1 MSNPPDSHPAEHESN
16 GDVSI
21 ARRPNEIN
29 ETSSC
34 HSQGS
39 SSSQATSGP
48 SLQQLAANSD
58 VAISGPDDDDSFRP
72 LMTPAE
78 VTRLIMFLFDASEN
92 DELNSSHLD
101 EPTSAIIT
109 EDYSADHDNSL
120 TSSFRNRN
128 PLFGTSRESSSSSDT
143 LKGLKTSTNQTN
155 HTLSVSASVER
166 ECRKTGLS
174 LAELQKA
181 VETGKKNGEWS
192 CLISLL
198 NSVFSSYDALSSS
211 FLDESCVNIPTKQYT
226 NDRKSTEIPNL
237 SLCSTSDN
245 ALKGQNE
252 ISLTLNNPDD
262 SVGNIIRTSWDESMT
277 HVSQRGLP
285 IYQDD
290 IEMDD
295 QQSEALNYIG
305 ITEKQS
311 NVYWPPVNLNDLRK
325 AWSMIVSI
333 PERQSI
339 IDTLMR
345 AVRRLVVLSLHQ
357 LLVIQPP
364 DGLDDSQP
372 TAEIAIIQ
380 QKLVNLFLIL
390 YECPFATDP
399 LHFELLLLNINR
411 AVTWLPYIIQ
421 IMLCR
426 AWASSVH
433 VPLADCTESPNP
445 EQTNLWCLQK
455 ILLHHITLRCLT
467 TDHGLPNE
475 DKQICE
481 AALVLRIVYYASL
494 LAGQLDSSELL
505 EMEAEENRIFEQQM
519 RAHIGPIYE
528 RRSRTTLPEDP
539 FAKAL
544 NISPNDCRKP
554 FIPVKDF
561 VNETLNDGLQP
572 KKDYIYYRSK
582 GISNELSF
590 MKLPFLLQ
598 TSSKSVLLYYDN
610 RMRMLDE
617 RRGVLM
623 HTFFMDTPEM
633 PFFKVRVHRDRIVED
648 ALLILEIACLENPG
662 DFKKQLLIE
671 FEGEQGIDEGGLSKE
686 FFQLI
691 IERIF
696 NPDYGMFILD
706 EETQNYWF
714 NPVPIDD
721 MEREYCLIGTLLGL
735 AIYNDVIL
743 DINFPSVL
751 YRKLVGK
758 LGTFEDLFDAKPT
771 LAQGLKSL
779 LEYEYDNIE
788 EAFGCSFVI
797 NYLDPF
803 GSVITHE
810 LKPNG
815 ATIPVTKENRKVYDF
830 NELERVTTYEEYTSD
845 SPVIKNFW
853 SVVHSM
859 TKEQQK
865 QLLQFS
871 TGSDRVPV
879 GGMSKMKFTIA
890 RQGADTNRFLN
901 DADVDYIMA
910 FKSPND
916 IPDSTYAQYACF
928 DVLRLA
934 TVRGAELAAFESSVN
949 VLTSS
954 ALTGLQRL
962 PVRLRRRAA
971 SHRVNRLPHR
981 FHRHHHLSNLNE
993 NGSKFEG
1000 VKLKKKLKSR
1010 RYRRRKLRLMAF
1022 HERFTT
1028 NNDSIGQSH
1037 AQKPLWLPTHIWHAK
1052 RFHMITKWGWRLP
1065 YAPTSKL
1072 FKACHRA
1079 SHNGCLVFDFSY
1091 LNCFQIYGPENL
1103 LVECLNGIF
1112 RLDYQVD
1119 SCLPELSKLKTPL
1132 WSCEQTGI
1140 LYATNKRVHDISRPV
1155 LGPIRVLWGSLN
1167 SVKEN
1172 FRHVWLWLHPSMSS
1186 SAWDLLQT
1194 HINEI
1199 NSLNV
1204 TQSCSLQL
1212 NDITGYFCRLRL
1224 IGRQSHGLI
1233 SDIIQMKNGDTIDEN
1248 WTYWNNLSTSIREA
1262 ACVPPGLVI
1271 PLSDCKDFRSN
1282 RPRLK
1287 IRNRNWS
1294 ILPIKLNENN
1304 PLYRQQQPHRIES
1317 SENENGFVLPSG
1329 KQLSWLD
1336 IQKFCP
1342 SRCNS
1347 LDQLLSTQINQFHFI
1362 VAQSAIRPLLRS

>member
-1 MSNPPDSHPAEHESN
+1 MNQARGSRQCINTSFRRSIPESQVKNLITLYFNQLIHGCRNVACQNRNCASSANFAHPGITPNQAAALAIELTVNRANICLPTNTASLSNVMSNPPDSHPAEHESN

-277 HVSQRGLP
+277 HVSLRGLP
-285 IYQDD
+285 IYQD
-290 IEMDD
+290 
-295 QQSEALNYIG
+295 
-305 ITEKQS
+305 
-311 NVYWPPVNLNDLRK
+311 
-325 AWSMIVSI
+325 
-333 PERQSI
+333 
-339 IDTLMR
+339 
-345 AVRRLVVLSLHQ
+345 
-357 LLVIQPP
+357 
-364 DGLDDSQP
+364 
-372 TAEIAIIQ
+372 
-380 QKLVNLFLIL
+380 
-390 YECPFATDP
+390 
-399 LHFELLLLNINR
+399 
-411 AVTWLPYIIQ
+411 
-421 IMLCR
+421 
-426 AWASSVH
+426 
-433 VPLADCTESPNP
+433 
-445 EQTNLWCLQK
+445 
-455 ILLHHITLRCLT
+455 
-467 TDHGLPNE
+467 
-475 DKQICE
+475 
-481 AALVLRIVYYASL
+481 
-494 LAGQLDSSELL
+494 
-505 EMEAEENRIFEQQM
+505 
-519 RAHIGPIYE
+519 
-528 RRSRTTLPEDP
+528 
-539 FAKAL
+539 
-544 NISPNDCRKP
+544 
-554 FIPVKDF
+554 
-561 VNETLNDGLQP
+561 
-572 KKDYIYYRSK
+572 
-582 GISNELSF
+582 
-590 MKLPFLLQ
+590 
-598 TSSKSVLLYYDN
+598 
-610 RMRMLDE
+610 
-617 RRGVLM
+617 
-623 HTFFMDTPEM
+623 
-633 PFFKVRVHRDRIVED
+633 
-648 ALLILEIACLENPG
+648 
-662 DFKKQLLIE
+662 
-671 FEGEQGIDEGGLSKE
+671 
-686 FFQLI
+686 
-691 IERIF
+691 
-696 NPDYGMFILD
+696 
-706 EETQNYWF
+706 
-714 NPVPIDD
+714 
-721 MEREYCLIGTLLGL
+721 
-735 AIYNDVIL
+735 
-743 DINFPSVL
+743 
-751 YRKLVGK
+751 
-758 LGTFEDLFDAKPT
+758 
-771 LAQGLKSL
+771 
-779 LEYEYDNIE
+779 
-788 EAFGCSFVI
+788 
-797 NYLDPF
+797 
-803 GSVITHE
+803 
-810 LKPNG
+810 
-815 ATIPVTKENRKVYDF
+815 
-830 NELERVTTYEEYTSD
+830 
-845 SPVIKNFW
+845 
-853 SVVHSM
+853 
-859 TKEQQK
+859 
-865 QLLQFS
+865 
-871 TGSDRVPV
+871 
-879 GGMSKMKFTIA
+879 
-890 RQGADTNRFLN
+890 
-901 DADVDYIMA
+901 DYIMA

-1000 VKLKKKLKSR
+1000 VKLKNKLKSR

-1271 PLSDCKDFRSN
+1271 PLSDSRDFLIACVYRGAEVGGQRDLHYWAGLGTRAGGRFDSFPETLWPDTLAGQQFSESVTQQKLSKLHRLPSNLRPDFTKFDISTPFVYPWSELILKHSTSATKTTSSNVSSTISLPNTEGNNEWFVLREPGLLRLVVHRMIVGEKRAKLSLQQLYNYNPSLLNALILVYLKTEHRGVPQAYARIYAFYATDPTKVNLHGNNNPVIRSN
-1282 RPRLK
+1282 
-1287 IRNRNWS
+1287 S
-1294 ILPIKLNENN
+1294 DIKSTYNHHLLIGYVQDGDYGQSTGRGIGLGFISLSALSNALNMINTDRRIKYCIQN
-1304 PLYRQQQPHRIES
+1304 PTS
-1317 SENENGFVLPSG
+1317 
-1329 KQLSWLD
+1329 
-1336 IQKFCP
+1336 
-1342 SRCNS
+1342 
-1347 LDQLLSTQINQFHFI
+1347 DQSYTVRLSTVI
-1362 VAQSAIRPLLRS
+1362 

>member
-1 MSNPPDSHPAEHESN
+1 MSVPESQVKNLITLYFNQLIHGCRNVTCQNRNCASSANFAHPGITPNQAAALAIELTVNRANLCLPTNTASSSTVMSNPPDSHPEEPKGNN
-16 GDVSI
+16 GITDGG
-21 ARRPNEIN
+21 RPNEIN

-48 SLQQLAANSD
+48 SLQELATNSD
-58 VAISGPDDDDSFRP
+58 VAISGPDDDNDSFRP

-101 EPTSAIIT
+101 EPPSAIIT
-109 EDYSADHDNSL
+109 EDYSTDHDNSL
-120 TSSFRNRN
+120 TSSFRSRN

-143 LKGLKTSTNQTN
+143 LKAFKASTNQTN
-155 HTLSVSASVER
+155 HTTSVSASVER

-174 LAELQKA
+174 LMELQKA
-181 VETGKKNGEWS
+181 VETGRKTGEWS

-211 FLDESCVNIPTKQYT
+211 FLDESSVNMPEKQHI
-226 NDRKSTEIPNL
+226 NDGKSGEIPNL
-237 SLCSTSDN
+237 SQCSTSDN
-245 ALKGQNE
+245 TLKDQNE
-252 ISLTLNNPDD
+252 VSSTLTNPDD

-277 HVSQRGLP
+277 HVSLRGLP

-295 QQSEALNYIG
+295 QQSKTLNYIG
-305 ITEKQS
+305 IAEKES
-311 NVYWPPVNLNDLRK
+311 NVYWPPVNLNDLRE
-325 AWSMIVSI
+325 AWSMIISV

-339 IDTLMR
+339 VDTLMR
-345 AVRRLVVLSLHQ
+345 AVRRLVVISLHQ

-372 TAEIAIIQ
+372 AAEIAIIQ

-426 AWASSVH
+426 AWANSVH
-433 VPLADCTESPNP
+433 VPLANCAESPNP

-505 EMEAEENRIFEQQM
+505 EMEAEENRMFEQQM

-528 RRSRTTLPEDP
+528 RRSRTSLPEDP

-758 LGTFEDLFDAKPT
+758 LGTFEDLFDARPT

-788 EAFGCSFVI
+788 EVFGCSFVI

-815 ATIPVTKENRKVYDF
+815 ATIPVTKENRKEYVDLYASFLLNDSIRKQFNAFRRGFQMVVDESPLTFLFRPDELELLIRGSPVYDF

-859 TKEQQK
+859 TKEQQR

-890 RQGADTNRFLN
+890 RQGADTNRLPS
-901 DADVDYIMA
+901 AH
-910 FKSPND
+910 
-916 IPDSTYAQYACF
+916 TCF
-928 DVLRLA
+928 
-934 TVRGAELAAFESSVN
+934 N
-949 VLTSS
+949 
-954 ALTGLQRL
+954 
-962 PVRLRRRAA
+962 
-971 SHRVNRLPHR
+971 
-981 FHRHHHLSNLNE
+981 
-993 NGSKFEG
+993 
-1000 VKLKKKLKSR
+1000 
-1010 RYRRRKLRLMAF
+1010 
-1022 HERFTT
+1022 
-1028 NNDSIGQSH
+1028 I
-1037 AQKPLWLPTHIWHAK
+1037 
-1052 RFHMITKWGWRLP
+1052 
-1065 YAPTSKL
+1065 
-1072 FKACHRA
+1072 
-1079 SHNGCLVFDFSY
+1079 
-1091 LNCFQIYGPENL
+1091 L
-1103 LVECLNGIF
+1103 L
-1112 RLDYQVD
+1112 
-1119 SCLPELSKLKTPL
+1119 LPE
-1132 WSCEQTGI
+1132 
-1140 LYATNKRVHDISRPV
+1140 Y
-1155 LGPIRVLWGSLN
+1155 GSLEKLQQ
-1167 SVKEN
+1167 SLLLAIAHCKG
-1172 FRHVWLWLHPSMSS
+1172 FGMS
-1186 SAWDLLQT
+1186 
-1194 HINEI
+1194 
-1199 NSLNV
+1199 
-1204 TQSCSLQL
+1204 
-1212 NDITGYFCRLRL
+1212 
-1224 IGRQSHGLI
+1224 
-1233 SDIIQMKNGDTIDEN
+1233 
-1248 WTYWNNLSTSIREA
+1248 
-1262 ACVPPGLVI
+1262 
-1271 PLSDCKDFRSN
+1271 
-1282 RPRLK
+1282 
-1287 IRNRNWS
+1287 
-1294 ILPIKLNENN
+1294 
-1304 PLYRQQQPHRIES
+1304 
-1317 SENENGFVLPSG
+1317 
-1329 KQLSWLD
+1329 
-1336 IQKFCP
+1336 
-1342 SRCNS
+1342 
-1347 LDQLLSTQINQFHFI
+1347 
-1362 VAQSAIRPLLRS
+1362 